1 MFNQF
6 AVFVYSQL
14 QCILPDSVL
23 GDISDWDS
31 FLHFDL
37 DQQGLPFKTPDEF
50 VLNEDF
56 HQLVLASKLPRPSKF
71 VEQSIVFCKTLCK
84 QLLRHDLINS
94 DLARGLSAFDVAVM
108 FEGPE
113 KHYVTAIEKLSA
125 HFVSAGWITPS
136 DKVKVTSQYRS
147 LVTKLRANPVPDY
160 DDWIHLLSSHYE
172 VHCRPELFQVFKY
185 SCLCLPPLL
194 KMPAEFIVPIAS
206 LESDKGAFQSC
217 LRSLQAS
224 YLTVPHVSNLYRD
237 PKSIARVFRLLGKGP
252 DLLSDKKFSVWNFP
266 KGSGLRRA
274 ALVGKFETGYRKAV
288 LNLEKSGVTS
298 GSTTPSM
305 SRTSSTNST
314 PSPDP
319 TLSRVSLEVSKCTEA
334 EGTSHKPKAKSGKA
348 KKN

>member
-14 QCILPDSVL
+14 QNILPNSAL
-23 GDISDWDS
+23 GDTSDWDS
-31 FLHFDL
+31 FLLFDL
-37 DQQGLPFKTPDEF
+37 DQQGLPFETPDEF

-71 VEQSIVFCKTLCK
+71 VEQSIVFCKTICK
-84 QLLRHDLINS
+84 QLLSHDLINS

-136 DKVKVTSQYRS
+136 DKVKVTGQYRS
-147 LVTKLRANPVPDY
+147 LDTKLQANPIPDY

-172 VHCRPELFQVFKY
+172 IHCRPELFQVFKY
-185 SCLCLPPLL
+185 SCLCLPPLV
-194 KMPAEFIVPIAS
+194 KMPAELIVPIAS
-206 LESDKGAFQSC
+206 LESDKGAFRSC

-224 YLTVPHVSNLYRD
+224 YLTVPHVSSLYRD

-252 DLLSDKKFSVWNFP
+252 DLLSDKNSLCGIFLKD
-266 KGSGLRRA
+266 
-274 ALVGKFETGYRKAV
+274 VGRDV
-288 LNLEKSGVTS
+288 L
-298 GSTTPSM
+298 P
-305 SRTSSTNST
+305 
-314 PSPDP
+314 
-319 TLSRVSLEVSKCTEA
+319 
-334 EGTSHKPKAKSGKA
+334 
-348 KKN
+348 

>member
-14 QCILPDSVL
+14 QSILPDSVL

-56 HQLVLASKLPRPSKF
+56 PQLVHASKLPRPSKF

-113 KHYVTAIEKLSA
+113 KHYLTVIEKLSA

-136 DKVKVTSQYRS
+136 DKVKVTSRQYRS
-147 LVTKLRANPVPDY
+147 LVTKLRANPIPDY

-185 SCLCLPPLL
+185 SCLCLPPLV

-224 YLTVPHVSNLYRD
+224 YVTVPHVSSLHRD
-237 PKSIARVFRLLGKGP
+237 PKSIARVFRLLGKGA
-252 DLLSDKKFSVWNFP
+252 DLLSDKKFFV
-266 KGSGLRRA
+266 
-274 ALVGKFETGYRKAV
+274 
-288 LNLEKSGVTS
+288 
-298 GSTTPSM
+298 
-305 SRTSSTNST
+305 
-314 PSPDP
+314 
-319 TLSRVSLEVSKCTEA
+319 
-334 EGTSHKPKAKSGKA
+334 
-348 KKN
+348 